1 MKILA
6 LEFSSARRSVALAAE
21 GRVLAAAGEDAP
33 PCGGPLHLV
42 RSVCQKAG
50 VSTAEIEGIAV
61 GLGPGSY
68 TGVRVA
74 IALAQGWQLARGIRL
89 LGISSVEV
97 MARQALDRQWF
108 GGLSLVVDAQ
118 RGEYYLARYAIAPGR
133 AEESAKLRL
142 ARREEVLERIAAG
155 DRVAGP
161 DPVPGATAVA
171 SLVPEAATLALLA
184 LGRADFVRGDGLE
197 PVYLR
202 EVSYVK
208 APPLRAIP
216 PVKGGAEKSENGR

>member
-6 LEFSSARRSVALAAE
+6 LEFSSAVRSVALAAD
-21 GRVLAAAGEDAP
+21 RKVLATAGENAP
-33 PCGGPLHLV
+33 QSGGPLRLV
-42 RSVCQKAG
+42 RTVCQEAG
-50 VSTAEIEGIAV
+50 VSAEEIDCIAV

-89 LGISSVEV
+89 LGISSIEV
-97 MARQALDRQWF
+97 MAQQAQDRRWF

-118 RGEYYLARYAIAPGR
+118 RGEYYLARYEIAER
-133 AEESAKLRL
+133 RTEETAKLRL
-142 ARREEVLERIAAG
+142 ARREEIIERIAAG

-161 DPVPGATAVA
+161 DPVPGTAAVL
-171 SLVPEAATLALLA
+171 SLVPEAGTLARLTA
-184 LGRADFVRGDGLE
+184 GRTDFVRGDELE

-202 EVSYVK
+202 EVNYVK
-208 APPLRAIP
+208 APPLRAIQ
-216 PVKGGAEKSENGR
+216 PVEGGRGHLANGI